1 MLKPVGVILLATLG
15 ESDSITSVLEE
26 ASEAIT
32 LLSRFGYTLSI
43 LIVDDSRDDKITTI
57 ANQCSENWSISITL
71 IHGQSRGLGAAITHG
86 MFHAIRQMG
95 CDLVINLD
103 ADGQHDARQIPDL
116 LRAHVA
122 SGADITIGSRWT
134 RGGRSYGLSAS
145 RKIISRI
152 SALALRMTSVPWHIK
167 DPTTSFRV
175 YSKDVIEACL
185 RDTFGFSGFSFF
197 GSIIAV
203 AAANEK
209 KFIEVPIHFRP
220 RLAGRSKLKFNQI
233 AQAIKDLMRVRA
245 RSRMISRRRSY
256 DFFGHGIPSEQR
268 NANSDG
274 SYVATGILECL
285 AASKKTAERI
295 GRRYMDAVG
304 MKILEVGGAWD
315 RTQVS

>member
-1 MLKPVGVILLATLG
+1 
-15 ESDSITSVLEE
+15 
-26 ASEAIT
+26 
-32 LLSRFGYTLSI
+32 
-43 LIVDDSRDDKITTI
+43 
-57 ANQCSENWSISITL
+57 
-71 IHGQSRGLGAAITHG
+71 
-86 MFHAIRQMG
+86 
-95 CDLVINLD
+95 
-103 ADGQHDARQIPDL
+103 
-116 LRAHVA
+116 
-122 SGADITIGSRWT
+122 
-134 RGGRSYGLSAS
+134 
-145 RKIISRI
+145 
-152 SALALRMTSVPWHIK
+152 MTSVPWHIK
-167 DPTTSFRV
+167 APTTSFRV
-175 YSKDVIEACL
+175 YSKDVIETCF
-185 RDTFGFSGFSFF
+185 RDTFGFSEFSFF
-197 GSIIAV
+197 RSIIAV